1 MPSVPQ
7 QGAGSVLR
15 SVKDPVCVSV
25 SPNIDTQSQSYWA
38 DWSERCSTG
47 IPSVCLCVPVAVLR
61 PWLGELVCPGVL
73 SGDPGNVRYLLGRR
87 HVQVWLLQL
96 WVPAQP
102 CPKPSPERG
111 QRDGIGLP
119 VACGTSCVHMWRL
132 ACMCLHVCLHGNML
146 SLAAG
151 QPRATVLPQLR
162 WPLRER
168 TWQDAAMHVG
178 ARAWPGPCEPLVVQV
193 QSPSPCPPHQSHGDL
208 VPAWHEPTAA
218 GMGLCLY
225 KRVVY

>member
-15 SVKDPVCVSV
+15 SAKDPVCVSV

-38 DWSERCSTG
+38 DWSERRSTG

-61 PWLGELVCPGVL
+61 PWLGELVCSGVL

-87 HVQVWLLQL
+87 RVQVWLLQL

-111 QRDGIGLP
+111 QRDGMGLP
-119 VACGTSCVHMWRL
+119 VACGTSCVHMGRL
-132 ACMCLHVCLHGNML
+132 ACMCLHVCACMYACMETCSASLRDSPGPRSCR
-146 SLAAG
+146 SLAG
-151 QPRATVLPQLR
+151 LSGKGLGRMQPCMQV
-162 WPLRER
+162 
-168 TWQDAAMHVG
+168 
-178 ARAWPGPCEPLVVQV
+178 ARP
-193 QSPSPCPPHQSHGDL
+193 
-208 VPAWHEPTAA
+208 
-218 GMGLCLY
+218 M
-225 KRVVY
+225 

>member
-1 MPSVPQ
+1 M
-7 QGAGSVLR
+7 
-15 SVKDPVCVSV
+15 SV

-87 HVQVWLLQL
+87 RVQVWLLQL

-102 CPKPSPERG
+102 CPKPSPEQG
-111 QRDGIGLP
+111 QRDGMGLP
-119 VACGTSCVHMWRL
+119 MARGTSCVHMGRL